1 MLHKVYGLA
10 LASAFLAACGG
21 SDSNSNSGSGT
32 QTNVQSEQ
40 KARFTLGVS
49 DAAVNNVA
57 AVNLVFKEVV
67 LQSSGGTTTRFE
79 TLDESGNP
87 QKVNLLA
94 YQGSSTFELIADKE
108 IDAGDYEWMRVTV
121 VNGIE
126 GEISEMRSHVVYEDE
141 SRAALAVKRKGNDG
155 EGEIQI
161 NSVLV
166 NQGENDY
173 VLEFDL
179 GKALVKTGNSSTVY
193 LKPTAVRLE
202 NQALV
207 FDISGTVTADLQT
220 ACIADNSAL
229 APTVGG
235 FKQVVYLYTQTEGEL
250 GDVQEEGNGPM
261 ATAVLNQE
269 GQFEIGFV
277 PAGDYQIAYSCLGHL
292 DDPESVDT
300 TFALYS
306 TQSVSVSQDTQVTF
320 SE

>member
-10 LASAFLAACGG
+10 LASAFLVACGG
-21 SDSNSNSGSGT
+21 SDSNSDSNNQSD
-32 QTNVQSEQ
+32 VQSEQ
-40 KARFTLGVS
+40 KTTFSLGVS

-57 AVNLVFKEVV
+57 QVNLVFKEVI
-67 LQSSGGTTTRFE
+67 LKGASGTTTRFE

-94 YQGSSTFELIADKE
+94 YQGSSTFELIADTE

-121 VNGIE
+121 VNGVE
-126 GEISEMRSHVVYEDE
+126 GEVSEMRSHVVYEDE

-220 ACIADNSAL
+220 ACIADNAAL
-229 APTVGG
+229 APAVGG

-250 GDVQEEGNGPM
+250 GDVREDGSGPM
-261 ATAVLNQE
+261 ATAVINQE

-300 TFALYS
+300 TFTLHS
-306 TQSVSVSQDTQVTF
+306 TQTVSLSQDTQVTF

>member
-10 LASAFLAACGG
+10 LASTFLVACGG
-21 SDSNSNSGSGT
+21 SDSNSEPNN
-32 QTNVQSEQ
+32 QTNVLSEQ
-40 KARFTLGVS
+40 KTMFSLGVS

-57 AVNLVFKEVV
+57 QVNLVFKEVV
-67 LQSSGGTTTRFE
+67 LQGATGTTTRFE

-94 YQGSSTFELIADKE
+94 YQGSSTFELIADTE

-121 VNGIE
+121 VNGVE
-126 GEISEMRSHVVYEDE
+126 GEASEMRSHVVYEDE

-220 ACIADNSAL
+220 ACIADNAAL

-250 GDVQEEGNGPM
+250 GDVQEEGSGPM
-261 ATAVLNQE
+261 ATAVINQE

-292 DDPESVDT
+292 DDPESVDAN
-300 TFALYS
+300 FALYS
-306 TQSVSVSQDTQVTF
+306 TQTVSVSQDTQVTF

>member
-10 LASAFLAACGG
+10 LASAFLVACGG
-21 SDSNSNSGSGT
+21 SDSNSGSNN
-32 QTNVQSEQ
+32 QSDVQSEQ
-40 KARFTLGVS
+40 KTTFSLGVS

-57 AVNLVFKEVV
+57 QVNLVFKEVI
-67 LQSSGGTTTRFE
+67 LKGASGTTTRFE

-94 YQGSSTFELIADKE
+94 YQGSSTFELIADTE

-121 VNGIE
+121 VNGVE
-126 GEISEMRSHVVYEDE
+126 GEVSEMRSHVVYEDE

-179 GKALVKTGNSSTVY
+179 GKALVKTGNGSTVY

-220 ACIADNSAL
+220 ACIADNAAL
-229 APTVGG
+229 APAVGG

-250 GDVQEEGNGPM
+250 GDVQEDGSGPM
-261 ATAVLNQE
+261 ATAVINQE

-300 TFALYS
+300 TFTLHS